1 MTMSKNKLA
10 FAIATAGIAFWAAML
25 AVGAAGVAQMTRPE
39 IPGVRNMT
47 QVDETIACAGA
58 TDAAAIPAIA
68 KRGVKT
74 IVNLRAASERDANVD
89 EARGAASSA
98 GVRYVHLPFDAASP
112 DGAVVDRFLAV
123 LSDSGNHPVFVHD
136 SSGSRAAALLMIKRA
151 VVDGWDT
158 ARAENEARTIGLS
171 SPALRDWALSEIAK
185 RKR

>member
-25 AVGAAGVAQMTRPE
+25 AVGAEGLPQLTRHE

-47 QVDETIACAGA
+47 QVDAAIACAGA

-68 KRGVKT
+68 QRGVKT
-74 IVNLRAASERDANVD
+74 IINLRVASERDANVD
-89 EARGAASSA
+89 AAREAAARA
-98 GVRYVHLPFDAASP
+98 GIRYIHLPFDAASP
-112 DGAVVDRFLAV
+112 DSAVVDRFLAAV
-123 LSDSGNHPVFVHD
+123 SDSANHPLFVHD
-136 SSGSRAAALLMIKRA
+136 SSASRAAALLMIKRVA
-151 VVDGWDT
+151 VDGWDA
-158 ARAENEARTIGLS
+158 ARAETEARTIGLS